1 MERLRF
7 TEQHRHQEEE
17 RENGD
22 LHNNEDQDQIEE
34 HPPIRS
40 REEFVDSIRQWVI
53 LDKQMQVVNE
63 KSREIRGK
71 RTAMGDRLC
80 EFMEDQNIAD
90 KPIKVKNEG
99 EIHCIERKKYSPLT
113 FSYIEERL
121 AEIIEDDDQVDYIMN
136 YLRER
141 REISIHLELNF
152 HRSR

>member
-7 TEQHRHQEEE
+7 VGQEE
-17 RENGD
+17 
-22 LHNNEDQDQIEE
+22 DQQEQEQEE
-34 HPPIRS
+34 PDELDHPPIRS

>member
-7 TEQHRHQEEE
+7 VGQEE
-17 RENGD
+17 D
-22 LHNNEDQDQIEE
+22 KQKDQQEDDPEE
-34 HPPIRS
+34 PDELDHPPIRS